1 MHMHNLNYIL
11 LLFFIG
17 LIIYEFSRKTSSLYE
32 GLENNDDVLWK
43 ENLHNINYLS
53 TQFDSLESLDDI
65 RKNNPALLGEHAN
78 DKNIKINNVVSY
90 FKSGV
95 EDNEKSIQAIATK
108 LKNALPKAK
117 DIHISGV

>member
-1 MHMHNLNYIL
+1 MQNLNYIL

-17 LIIYEFSRKTSSLYE
+17 LIIYDFSRKAPSLYE

-65 RKNNPALLGEHAN
+65 RKNNPELLGEHAN

-95 EDNEKSIQAIATK
+95 EDNEKSIQDIATK
-108 LKNALPKAK
+108 LKNAFPKAK